1 MSDDLAVEILKK
13 AILLEKRGK
22 SFYSNAAQNSENND
36 VKNFFELMA
45 AEEDKHVEVLSNQF
59 KSYRKDRKFTADVYD
74 DQKVANVAAAVLTE
88 QMKQRISA
96 AGFEAAAI
104 SAAMAMEERA
114 IKLYSER
121 ARTAAAGEEKE
132 LYTWLAAWEQEH
144 LEILAAIDRE
154 VTEEIWHDNNFWPF

>member
-22 SFYSNAAQNSENND
+22 AFYSNAAQNSENDD

-45 AEEDKHVEVLSNQF
+45 SEEDKHVEVLSNQF
-59 KSYRKDRKFTADVYD
+59 KSYRKDRKFTSDVYD
-74 DQKVANVAAAVLTE
+74 DQEVANVASAVLTA
-88 QMKQRISA
+88 QMRQRLSA

-104 SAAMAMEERA
+104 SAAMAMEEQA

-121 ARTAAAGEEKE
+121 AQTAVATEEKE
-132 LYTWLAAWEQEH
+132 LYNWLAAWEKEP
-144 LEILAAIDRE
+144 LELLAAIDKE
-154 VTEEIWHDNNFWPF
+154 ITEEIWHDNNFWPF